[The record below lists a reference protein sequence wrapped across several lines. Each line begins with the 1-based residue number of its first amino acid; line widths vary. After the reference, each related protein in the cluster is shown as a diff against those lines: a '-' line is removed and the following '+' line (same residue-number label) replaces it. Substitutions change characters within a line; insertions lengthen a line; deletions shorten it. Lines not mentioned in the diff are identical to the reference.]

1 MDELKVLLPLPA
13 LIAMGFVAYGC
24 LGLFREWKC
33 LVQVVRETQVAGTN
47 WVAQT
52 RGIFCGFGVGGF
64 TDIRVVKSGGY
75 STRVIAKGDNVDL
88 AVVDG
93 SAPNHLRITLP
104 ADKDIE
110 VHEVKIPGLSLEFT
124 YK

>member
-1 MDELKVLLPLPA
+1 
-13 LIAMGFVAYGC
+13 MGFVAYGC
-24 LGLFREWKC
+24 LGLFREWNC
-33 LVQVVRETQVAGTN
+33 PIQVVRETHVAGTN

-64 TDIRVVKSGGY
+64 TDIRVVNSSGDGA
-75 STRVIAKGDNVDL
+75 RVIAKGDNVNL

-93 SAPNHLRITLP
+93 SVPNQLRITLP

-110 VHEVKIPGLSLEFT
+110 IHRVKIPGLSLEFT